1 VNGTPAVSA
10 AGAAAN
16 TVVTATA
23 SCAAGKVALGG
34 GALVTTTAVASRA
47 ALQASYPS
55 AVGTWTA
62 IGVVTQGLGGS
73 NTMTVTA
80 YVICSL

>member
-1 VNGTPAVSA
+1 VTGTPVVSA
-10 AGAAAN
+10 GGAAAN

-34 GALVTTTAVASRA
+34 GALVTTTSVASRV

-55 AVGTWTA
+55 GAGTWTA
-62 IGVVTQGLGGS
+62 RGVVTQGLGGS
-73 NTMTVTA
+73 STMTVTA